1 MTSTD
6 SICRLTGSESA
17 VFHDAVAERRSSRQA
32 YMPSQHVEQQ
42 AACIHTHQL
51 DYHPSVCQ
59 HSSDQHQ
66 QGLDVQQHNAGE
78 HHMQS
83 HGRGGKNRAPA
94 RRLSQSQAALL
105 EGAAPRHQAVYELS
119 LERML
124 VEEDA
129 ARQQGCDQLDRTV
142 RRAQQQPVVLP
153 RQQPS
158 EMYHLPQPTDD
169 SSSGP
174 AQHDVRVLP
183 PSSYQKPGET
193 IAAAHKLILKLKHA
207 VTARLHA

>member
-1 MTSTD
+1 
-6 SICRLTGSESA
+6 
-17 VFHDAVAERRSSRQA
+17 
-32 YMPSQHVEQQ
+32 MPCQRVEQQ

-51 DYHPSVCQ
+51 DYHPGVCQ

-66 QGLDVQQHNAGE
+66 QGLDVQQYNAGE
-78 HHMQS
+78 LRKQS
-83 HGRGGKNRAPA
+83 HWHGGESRAPA

-105 EGAAPRHQAVYELS
+105 EGAAPRHQAVYEMS
-119 LERML
+119 TEGMQG
-124 VEEDA
+124 EGPA
-129 ARQQGCDQLDRTV
+129 TRQQGCDQVGWEGRTG
-142 RRAQQQPVVLP
+142 RRSQQQPVVLP

-183 PSSYQKPGET
+183 PTSYHKPGDT
-193 IAAAHKLILKLKHA
+193 VAAAWKLST
-207 VTARLHA
+207 VDT

>member
-6 SICRLTGSESA
+6 CICRLTGSESG
-17 VFHDAVAERRSSRQA
+17 VFHDAVAERVSNRQA
-32 YMPSQHVEQQ
+32 HMPSQHVEQQ

-51 DYHPSVCQ
+51 GHHPGVCQ
-59 HSSDQHQ
+59 QSSDQHQ
-66 QGLDVQQHNAGE
+66 QGLDVQQRNAGQ

-83 HGRGGKNRAPA
+83 HGRGNQSRAPA
-94 RRLSQSQAALL
+94 RRLSQNPASLL
-105 EGAAPRHQAVYELS
+105 EGPGSRHQAVRELS
-119 LERML
+119 TEGMQG
-124 VEEDA
+124 EEDA
-129 ARQQGCDQLDRTV
+129 AEQQGCDQLAREGQTV
-142 RRAQQQPVVLP
+142 RCAQQQPVVLP

-183 PSSYQKPGET
+183 PSSYHKPGET
-193 IAAAHKLILKLKHA
+193 MAAVCKLSA
-207 VTARLHA
+207 VGP